1 MAQAVASMRISS
13 GNSLGPCRT
22 LFPWDLFSA
31 SKECV
36 EPNQGVLEHAR
47 AYRPCHSALLWL
59 CVAQWQ
65 GGSHSRF
72 GDGARER
79 TGLQTV
85 ASCWGC
91 TIWSIEPRV
100 SARRGK
106 CAQAKWTYST
116 WRAYR
121 CVFTCLLSQVVQ
133 TGRLPFRSDCG
144 QHADCFCRAGRV
156 NGTNTGKCL
165 QSSTSAHAAFRLQL
179 WTNMRN

>member
-1 MAQAVASMRISS
+1 MRGAESGCGRARKGLSAVSFCFAVAVC
-13 GNSLGPCRT
+13 GTVTG
-22 LFPWDLFSA
+22 
-31 SKECV
+31 
-36 EPNQGVLEHAR
+36 
-47 AYRPCHSALLWL
+47 
-59 CVAQWQ
+59 

-156 NGTNTGKCL
+156 NGTNIGKRL
-165 QSSTSAHAAFRLQL
+165 QSSTSAHDAFRLQL
-179 WTNMRN
+179 CTNMRN